1 MVNNFVDDILHEID
15 NYNSLSVS
23 ELRTLVYGYSILNE
37 DGDYGRW
44 TMSVH
49 TIVHLKD
56 RYFAIDWERG
66 LTENQ
71 DDEFWYQPVEVV
83 PHTYEKTITVTE
95 YIPLNSKENS

>member
-1 MVNNFVDDILHEID
+1 MNTNFVDDILHEID

-37 DGDYGRW
+37 NGDCGRW

-49 TIVHLKD
+49 SIVHLKD

-83 PHTYEKTITVTE
+83 PHTYEKTVTVTE
-95 YIPLNSKENS
+95 WIPIKEENNQ